1 MQETRTYTDTK
12 ADEDRYQLKTYA
24 KWPISLERGEGCY
37 VYDSDGKRYLD
48 LYGGHA
54 VVVSG
59 HCHPKIVRAIQE
71 QAAQFIFYS
80 NVVYNSVRSRAVR
93 KLVEAAGPPYY
104 QVFLA
109 NSGSEANENAIKL
122 ARALT
127 GRTEVIS
134 LEGSFHGRTYG
145 SLSATGIAK
154 YSAYLNTPVPDHRI
168 VAAQAAAGAVSDK
181 TAALLVEPIQS
192 LGGINVIPT
201 ELLAEMS
208 HACSNHGAFLIFD
221 EVQVGI
227 GRTGRFLYSGINNV
241 YPDMVTLAKGIASGF
256 PASALLLTEPVA
268 RVVKSGDLGTTFG
281 GGPLACACMEATLD
295 LIREEDVLENVRKV
309 SSHVR
314 TELSRLPMVEEVRG
328 AGLLLG
334 VRFAGPWASAK
345 SVQLALQA
353 KGVLTG
359 TSDDPSILRLMPPLI
374 ITEAE
379 IDSFIATLAGL

>member
-1 MQETRTYTDTK
+1 MQETQTNMNTR

-24 KWPISLERGEGCY
+24 KWPICLERGEGCY

-54 VVVSG
+54 VVVTG

-71 QAAQFIFYS
+71 QAARLIFYS
-80 NVVYNSVRSRAVR
+80 NVVYNSARSRAVR
-93 KLVEAAGPPYY
+93 KLVQAAGPPYY
-104 QVFLA
+104 QAFLA

-127 GRTEVIS
+127 GRTEVVS

-168 VAAQAAAGAVSDK
+168 VAAQAAAAAISGK

-192 LGGINVIPT
+192 LGGINVIPP
-201 ELLAEMS
+201 ELLTEMRQ
-208 HACSNHGAFLIFD
+208 ACSNHGAFLIFD

-241 YPDMVTLAKGIASGF
+241 CPDMVTLAKGIASGF
-256 PASALLLTEPVA
+256 PASALLLTEPLA
-268 RVVKSGDLGTTFG
+268 QKVKNGDLGTTFG
-281 GGPLACACMEATLD
+281 GGPLACACIEATMD
-295 LIREEDVLENVRKV
+295 FIREEDILAHVRRM
-309 SSHVR
+309 SSHIQDEV
-314 TELSRLPMVEEVRG
+314 SRLPIVREVRG
-328 AGLLLG
+328 VGLLLG
-334 VRFAGPWASAK
+334 LRFADPWVSAK

-353 KGVLTG
+353 KGILTG

-374 ITEAE
+374 IGKAE
-379 IDSFIATLAGL
+379 IDLFITTLASL